1 MYSGAEK
8 VMEKYADILFR
19 IAYGYC
25 NNREEAE
32 DILQETIY
40 RYLIKKPEFQDEN
53 HEKAWL
59 IRVIINISKNYVRS
73 FWRKNIDPIENEIV
87 SLDKE
92 DLFVWDTI
100 QSLPD
105 KYRIVIQLHYIE
117 GYTIREIAG
126 ILEKKE
132 STIGTWLERAKKYL
146 RQRWED

>member
-25 NNREEAE
+25 NNREDAE

>member
-25 NNREEAE
+25 NNREDAE

-146 RQRWED
+146 RRRWED